1 MNEERRLHPRV
12 ARPFDGTWRGAS
24 GVTRCRI
31 ADISIGGCFVQT
43 LALPVAGETTVL
55 TVAIGKS
62 HAITF
67 TGTVVYVDPGMGF
80 AVQFSPLESAHADE
94 LRRLLSA
101 LMSDRT
107 NA

>member
-12 ARPFDGTWRGAS
+12 ARPFEGTWTGAA
-24 GVTRCRI
+24 GTTRCRI
-31 ADISIGGCFVQT
+31 ADISTGGCFVQT
-43 LALPVAGETTVL
+43 LALPATGETTSV
-55 TVAIGKS
+55 TIAIGTS

-80 AVQFSPLESAHADE
+80 AVQFTPLATGNADE
-94 LRRLLSA
+94 LRRLLQA
-101 LMSDRT
+101 LMADKA

>member
-43 LALPVAGETTVL
+43 LALPAAGETTVL
-55 TVAIGKS
+55 TVAIGES

-80 AVQFSPLESAHADE
+80 AVQFTPLESADVDE
-94 LRRLLSA
+94 LQRLLKA
-101 LMSDRT
+101 LMST
-107 NA
+107 SA